1 MEKSKTKKK
10 RCASKPP
17 LSVTGPLAVPD
28 EILPWERD
36 LLVVVLEAVEGS
48 EKGEHGA
55 DHEVTS

>member
-17 LSVTGPLAVPD
+17 LNVTGSLMMPS

-36 LLVVVLEAVEGS
+36 LLAVVLEAVEGAKQGDQES
-48 EKGEHGA
+48 SP
-55 DHEVTS
+55 EVTS